1 MINDNYTVYYIV
13 YYTVLHSVAFEWKLK
28 SQKSPIQIVQNF
40 KTMVGYERRITTDEM
55 GKYYADKQS
64 VQRKAIHN
72 SQF

>member
-1 MINDNYTVYYIV
+1 
-13 YYTVLHSVAFEWKLK
+13 
-28 SQKSPIQIVQNF
+28 
-40 KTMVGYERRITTDEM
+40 MVGYERRITTDEM